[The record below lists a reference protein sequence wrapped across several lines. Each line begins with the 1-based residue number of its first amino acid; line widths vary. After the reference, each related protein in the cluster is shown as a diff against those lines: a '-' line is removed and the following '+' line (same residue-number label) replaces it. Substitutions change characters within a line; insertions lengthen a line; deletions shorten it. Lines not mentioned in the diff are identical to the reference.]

1 MIMIMI
7 MIMKMIMIMIMIIMI
22 IILVNFYCV
31 NSNANIFFGAN
42 KMVFVRFLRVQYKLE
57 I

>member
-1 MIMIMI
+1 MITVIVIIMIMAT
-7 MIMKMIMIMIMIIMI
+7 IMIIMI

-42 KMVFVRFLRVQYKLE
+42 KMLFVGFLRV
-57 I
+57 